1 MLVSERNI
9 SPFSLC
15 WMLVRMPRDFLCLH
29 KWREREREKRCWTWL
44 AGSWG
49 WVGWEQ
55 WQPSMVRRACIS
67 IWETSAT
74 PLANGISMAMT
85 NQTATMDFRY
95 THISLESSWSFFF
108 VPLHF
113 YSSRHAWRGWL
124 LLCSGSDWMSL
135 FESLSKLLGGRL
147 ACLLGSRA
155 LNALLVC
162 DEFWNQSQSKFFE
175 TFGGVFSKR
184 GLLLKF
190 LVLGWATSI
199 GYFGSTA
206 AGDLLPI
213 KKGPQQPPVIGPRD
227 RI

>member
-1 MLVSERNI
+1 
-9 SPFSLC
+9 
-15 WMLVRMPRDFLCLH
+15 
-29 KWREREREKRCWTWL
+29 
-44 AGSWG
+44 
-49 WVGWEQ
+49 
-55 WQPSMVRRACIS
+55 MVRRACIS

-95 THISLESSWSFFF
+95 THISLESSWSFFL

-124 LLCSGSDWMSL
+124 LLCFGSDWMSL
-135 FESLSKLLGGRL
+135 FESSSKLLGGRL
-147 ACLLGSRA
+147 ACLLDSRA

-162 DEFWNQSQSKFFE
+162 DESWNQSQSKFFE

-213 KKGPQQPPVIGPRD
+213 KKGPQEPPVIGPRD